1 MSEIENKSN
10 AKGCLNFEQVGKIVA
25 IIKDETEGSK
35 KEKKSKPSQELYV
48 CDNKKAK
55 EVRHP
60 ETEIQL
66 QDGYRLQYA
75 VDKNIER
82 QIVYIAGASGS
93 GKSHWCRQFIG
104 EYHKAYPSRPV
115 YMLSALTEDTTLDKL
130 SCIKRIK
137 LSPEFL
143 EDELKSADF
152 ADSLMIFDDCD
163 TIANRKLRKKV
174 LEIQSDILST
184 GRHYNVSCLVTTHT
198 PCAGLDSKLILNE
211 CHSCVIFP
219 AGLGGRAKSYLL
231 ETYLGLDKLQIRK
244 LKDIDSRS
252 ICFIKGY
259 PQVVLAERNAYI
271 LTDIDK

>member
-1 MSEIENKSN
+1 MSETENKSN

-66 QDGYRLQYA
+66 
-75 VDKNIER
+75 
-82 QIVYIAGASGS
+82 GS

-244 LKDIDSRS
+244 LKDIESRS
-252 ICFIKGY
+252 ICFIKGFH
-259 PQVVLAERNAYI
+259 
-271 LTDIDK
+271 K